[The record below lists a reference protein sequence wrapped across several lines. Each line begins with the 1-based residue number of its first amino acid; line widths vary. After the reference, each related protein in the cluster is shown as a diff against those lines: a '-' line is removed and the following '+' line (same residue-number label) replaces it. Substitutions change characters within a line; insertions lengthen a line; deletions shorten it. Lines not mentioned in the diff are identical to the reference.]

1 MDVTDNSWTYAIC
14 PGSNFFGVREQTSDV
29 YYVHKST
36 NGSPVKNPQYSL
48 LSGVLAYS
56 MFENV
61 LLRNDTVSFEQ
72 VGVGLYNFRR
82 RKLEEVAKQEK
93 LPQHPNCVRFYRA
106 WEERHYLYLLVEL
119 CKTR

>member
-1 MDVTDNSWTYAIC
+1 MS
-14 PGSNFFGVREQTSDV
+14 G
-29 YYVHKST
+29 KSQ
-36 NGSPVKNPQYSL
+36 GILRWMISGNPAV
-48 LSGVLAYS
+48 LSGVLAYTV
-56 MFENV
+56 FENV
-61 LLRNDTVSFEQ
+61 LLRNDTDSFEQ
-72 VGVGLYNFRR
+72 VGVGLHNFRR